1 MGIAMA
7 EPSLSEVSKKYAE
20 SMSQSARTLAVGE
33 VDRFVRWFGRD
44 RMPSQIRGH
53 DIELYAETLGPAV
66 PATSKK
72 TEQVRKFLTYLKTE
86 GFVAYPLA
94 PHLRLRKSSRSGG
107 AGAGRSE
114 PETIELTAEGIA
126 ALKAE
131 LESLVAQRPAIR
143 EAIRLAMLDKD
154 FRENSPLDAAKDKQG
169 HVEARVREIE
179 AMLRRAVVV
188 DGSAG
193 AGRVR
198 VGTTV
203 TVTRLDDGTVKTYSI
218 VGPTE
223 ANAADG
229 KISSVSPVGKAFL
242 NCQVGEEVEVDAPRG
257 AQHFRIDQIVA

>member
-1 MGIAMA
+1 MP

-20 SMSQSARTLAVGE
+20 SLSQSGRTLAVGE

-44 RMPSQIRGH
+44 RLPSQIRGH
-53 DIELYAETLGPAV
+53 DIELYGETLGPAV
-66 PATSKK
+66 PETSKK
-72 TEQVRKFLTYLKTE
+72 TEQVRKFLTYLVAE
-86 GFVAYPLA
+86 GFAASPLA
-94 PHLRLRKSSRSGG
+94 PHLRLRKSSKSGG
-107 AGAGRSE
+107 GGGASQ
-114 PETIELTAEGIA
+114 PETVELTAEGIE
-126 ALKAE
+126 ALKGE
-131 LESLVAQRPAIR
+131 LEALIAQRPAIR

-154 FRENSPLDAAKDKQG
+154 FRENSPLDAAKNKQG

-203 TVTRLDDGTVKTYSI
+203 TVTKLNDGTVKTYSI

-242 NCQVGEEVEVDAPRG
+242 NCQVGEEVEVEAPKG
-257 AQHFRIDQIVA
+257 AQRFRIDVIVA